1 MTETDFFEGG
11 AKSLS
16 RGKVNSDEAK
26 AVFGKWRGGLIEHIG
41 SERQKTNWE
50 TNELEFWGKSGDPV
64 MQLPITVNT
73 AAGQFPEVP
82 IDAEDDLVRVMFITK
97 GKQEFR
103 AARDAF
109 RKAGV
114 KAPQVGGYLY
124 ERWYQG
130 IGISG
135 DPRLMEY
142 TYYPPQGGADAFL
155 NGGQPAAPPQ
165 PTAQPQGQHMPPQVP
180 PSHQPAPG
188 AYPQQPSG
196 AYGSSASVAGHPGPD
211 SYPAQQPAPGP
222 QGGAV
227 QPRFDPHT
235 GQPVQQQAAAPEQPA
250 FDPATGAPL
259 NDAARAVLAQ
269 HTQPA
274 AGPQQPPAA
283 PMQQGAPTNPYA
295 Q

>member
-26 AVFGKWRGGLIEHIG
+26 AIFGRWRGGLIEHIG
-41 SERQKTNWE
+41 TERQKTNWE
-50 TNELEFWGKSGDPV
+50 TNELEYWGKSGDPV

-82 IDAEDDLVRVMFITK
+82 IDGEDDLVRVMFITK

-114 KAPQVGGYLY
+114 KAPQVGGHLY

-165 PTAQPQGQHMPPQVP
+165 PPAAPPQQPQGQQMPPQVP
-180 PSHQPAPG
+180 PQQWSAPAGQPGPIANH
-188 AYPQQPSG
+188 PQQP
-196 AYGSSASVAGHPGPD
+196 AM
-211 SYPAQQPAPGP
+211 
-222 QGGAV
+222 GGV
-227 QPRFDPHT
+227 VQQPRFDPNT
-235 GQPVQQQAAAPEQPA
+235 GQPIQQQAPPAAPEQPA

-269 HTQPA
+269 HAAPA
-274 AGPQQPPAA
+274 QAA
-283 PMQQGAPTNPYA
+283 PMPQGAPTNPYA

>member
-26 AVFGKWRGGLIEHIG
+26 AVFGRWRGGLIEHIG
-41 SERQKTNWE
+41 AERQKTNWE

-114 KAPQVGGYLY
+114 KAPQVGGHLY

-142 TYYPPQGGADAFL
+142 TYYPPQGGAEAFL
-155 NGGQPAAPPQ
+155 NGGQPAPPAAPQ
-165 PTAQPQGQHMPPQVP
+165 QPQGQQMPPQVP
-180 PSHQPAPG
+180 PGQPQQWSAPAGQPGPIANTPQQVMANQPA
-188 AYPQQPSG
+188 
-196 AYGSSASVAGHPGPD
+196 AGGV
-211 SYPAQQPAPGP
+211 
-222 QGGAV
+222 V
-227 QPRFDPHT
+227 QPRFDPTT
-235 GQPVQQQAAAPEQPA
+235 GQPIQQQAPPAAAPEQPA

-269 HTQPA
+269 HAAPA
-274 AGPQQPPAA
+274 QQPPAA
-283 PMQQGAPTNPYA
+283 PVQQGAPTNPYA

>member
-26 AVFGKWRGGLIEHIG
+26 AVFGRWRGGLIEHIG
-41 SERQKTNWE
+41 TERQKTNWE
-50 TNELEFWGKSGDPV
+50 TNELEYWGKSGDPV

-82 IDAEDDLVRVMFITK
+82 TDGEDDLVRVMFITK

-114 KAPQVGGYLY
+114 KAPQVGGHLY

-165 PTAQPQGQHMPPQVP
+165 QPAASPQGQQMPPQVP
-180 PSHQPAPG
+180 PQQWSAPAGQPGPIANTPHQVMANH
-188 AYPQQPSG
+188 PQQP
-196 AYGSSASVAGHPGPD
+196 AM
-211 SYPAQQPAPGP
+211 
-222 QGGAV
+222 GGV
-227 QPRFDPHT
+227 VQQPRFDPAT
-235 GQPVQQQAAAPEQPA
+235 GQPIQQQAPPAAAAPEQPA

-269 HTQPA
+269 HA
-274 AGPQQPPAA
+274 QPPAA
-283 PMQQGAPTNPYA
+283 PMPQGAPTNPYA